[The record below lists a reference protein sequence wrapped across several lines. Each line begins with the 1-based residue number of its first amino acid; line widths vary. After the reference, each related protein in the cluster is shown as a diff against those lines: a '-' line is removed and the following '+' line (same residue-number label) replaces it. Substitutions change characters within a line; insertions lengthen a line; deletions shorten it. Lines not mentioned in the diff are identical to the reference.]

1 MGKKL
6 VGGLFAGLL
15 GAGLYAAYQK
25 LDEDKKNRMK
35 KNLRE
40 KSDELRDRAVDYAFY
55 ANDAMNDFKDVI
67 KDEMNNAKDNV
78 KDASS
83 KFSEKAKS
91 FDDTDTPQSDQPTK
105 QQDDI
110 VVDATEAFKNSGIP
124 DAADDLNN
132 GVDEQPK
139 SDHPKASDAAN
150 PDEDGSQK

>member
-6 VGGLFAGLL
+6 ASGIFAGLL

-55 ANDAMNDFKDVI
+55 ANDAMSDFKDVL
-67 KDEMNNAKDNV
+67 KDEMDQAKGNV

-83 KFSEKAKS
+83 KFSEKAKT
-91 FDDTDTPQSDQPTK
+91 FTDN
-105 QQDDI
+105 QQE
-110 VVDATEAFKNSGIP
+110 T
-124 DAADDLNN
+124 
-132 GVDEQPK
+132 
-139 SDHPKASDAAN
+139 
-150 PDEDGSQK
+150 EDGNAEKSKMTLLLMRPKLLKIQESQVPMMI